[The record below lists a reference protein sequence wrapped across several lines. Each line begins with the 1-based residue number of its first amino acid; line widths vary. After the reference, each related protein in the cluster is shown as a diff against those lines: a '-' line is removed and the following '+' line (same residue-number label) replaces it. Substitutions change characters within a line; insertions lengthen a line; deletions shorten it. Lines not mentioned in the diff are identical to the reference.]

1 VLSAS
6 AAIVF
11 GAVLLLG
18 TGVLYRLNDISIRA
32 SGADLPVQQLA
43 KDAVKAGIEVQVL
56 VGAAGVT
63 LGVLSLVGFYPM
75 VLGLISMLSI
85 GFSVLLSDSTLG
97 GRMLSLLRR

>member
-1 VLSAS
+1 MDPIVLSAS

-18 TGVLYRLNDISIRA
+18 TGVLYRLNDVPIRA

-56 VGAAGVT
+56 VGVAGIP
-63 LGVLSLVGFYPM
+63 LGILSLVGFYPM
-75 VLGLISMLSI
+75 ALGLISMLSRI
-85 GFSVLLSDSTLG
+85 LDPVE
-97 GRMLSLLRR
+97 